1 MGQIAVIV
9 VCVGDS
15 GGPTGAGQNLSVVP
29 DDVQTIG
36 QYVYNIADTMK
47 QALDSA
53 AREVDT
59 LLTSD
64 WTGDAADE
72 FSNGWTETRD
82 GGTQLMQALT
92 SLAEKLG
99 VTAANYRST
108 DTGNASGIS
117 SLDLP

>member
-1 MGQIAVIV
+1 MV
-9 VCVGDS
+9 VCMGVS
-15 GGPTGAGQNLSVVP
+15 GGPNGSGRNLSVVP
-29 DDVQTIG
+29 DDVQAIG

-53 AREVDT
+53 AGEVDN

-72 FSNGWTETRD
+72 FSAGWTETRD
-82 GGTQLMQALT
+82 GGTRLMQALT

-99 VTAANYRST
+99 VTADNYKST
-108 DTGNASGIS
+108 DTGNASGLS

>member
-1 MGQIAVIV
+1 M
-9 VCVGDS
+9 GDS
-15 GGPTGAGQNLSVVP
+15 GGTSGFGQNLSVVP
-29 DDVQTIG
+29 DDVQAIG
-36 QYVYNIADTMK
+36 QYVYNIADTMT
-47 QALDSA
+47 QALNSA
-53 AREVDT
+53 AREVET

-72 FSNGWTETRD
+72 FSTGWTETRY

-99 VTAANYRST
+99 VTAANYKST

>member
-1 MGQIAVIV
+1 
-9 VCVGDS
+9 
-15 GGPTGAGQNLSVVP
+15 
-29 DDVQTIG
+29 
-36 QYVYNIADTMK
+36 MK
-47 QALDSA
+47 QALDSVA
-53 AREVDT
+53 HEVGA

-72 FSNGWTETRD
+72 FATGWTETHD

-99 VTAANYRST
+99 VTAATYRST

>member
-1 MGQIAVIV
+1 MVERMSSG
-9 VCVGDS
+9 
-15 GGPTGAGQNLSVVP
+15 GGPTGSGQNLSVVP
-29 DDVQTIG
+29 DDVKTIG

-53 AREVDT
+53 AREVET
-59 LLTSD
+59 LLGSD
-64 WTGDAADE
+64 WTGDAAGE
-72 FSNGWTETRD
+72 FSTGWTETRD

-99 VTAANYRST
+99 VTAANYKST

>member
-1 MGQIAVIV
+1 MV
-9 VCVGDS
+9 VRVGDS
-15 GGPTGAGQNLSVVP
+15 GGPSGFGQNLSVVP

-36 QYVYNIADTMK
+36 QYVYKIADTMK

-53 AREVDT
+53 ACEVDT

-72 FSNGWTETRD
+72 FSTGWTETRD

-117 SLDLP
+117 SLNLP